1 MKTLQAHHLKMKRNR
16 RRKRLI
22 FSFIFGFLLA
32 IVLLGYLFLLS
43 PVFKIKKIEVSQTH
57 VLDSIV
63 IKQGIQMI
71 LNQGF
76 IFGPLIV
83 DNNILFIP
91 NRQINDYLKG
101 FSVIESYVQNK
112 NIFSRVLKI
121 DIQER
126 EIAGILKQPV
136 AKNYYFDK
144 DGIIFSEAPDSEGEV
159 LPIIE
164 SGLNRSFDLGSR
176 ILELTSFQELMRV
189 VQLLD
194 DNFPNTQ
201 VKLGKDKSEIIL
213 MLDNGK
219 EMSLYLNLNN
229 LSQTYSVLSYFI
241 QNNFDFNLEYL
252 DLRYL
257 PNVYYK

>member
-16 RRKRLI
+16 KRKRLI
-22 FSFIFGFLLA
+22 FCSIFGSLLI
-32 IVLLGYLFLLS
+32 IVLLGYLFLFS
-43 PVFKIKKIEVSQTH
+43 PVFKIKKIEINQTH
-57 VLDSIV
+57 VLDPI
-63 IKQGIQMI
+63 ITQQGVQTI

-76 IFGPLIV
+76 ILGPLIV

-91 NRQINDYLKG
+91 NRQINDYLRD
-101 FSVIESYVQNK
+101 FSVIEDYIQNK

-126 EIAGILKQPV
+126 EIAGILKQSV

-144 DGIIFSEAPDSEGEV
+144 NGIIFSEAPDIEGEV
-159 LPIIE
+159 LPVIE
-164 SGLNRSFDLGSR
+164 SSLNRSFDLGSR
-176 ILELTSFQELMRV
+176 ILELTSFQGLMRI

-194 DNFPNTQ
+194 DNFSNTH
-201 VKLGKDKSEIIL
+201 VKLGRDRSEIVLI
-213 MLDNGK
+213 LDNGK
-219 EMSLYLNLNN
+219 EMPLYLNLNN
-229 LSQTYSVLSYFI
+229 LDQIYSVLSYFI
-241 QNNFDFNLEYL
+241 KNNFDFNLEYL